1 MFILKMR
8 AAGLH
13 FAISAVIAS
22 LVLTLVY
29 FGWYRSVLSTT
40 EAVGTILLIMVAI
53 DIVLGPLMTMVV
65 YKPNKKSLKF
75 DLTVIALIQLGFLA
89 YGVYTVHLARP
100 AYLVFVKDRFEAVAV
115 TDWPETA
122 QQALENKPNPATE
135 RAFFGPVFVGA
146 KSPEDANSKQELLFS
161 AAGGGADI
169 GQMPQYYVPFE
180 AQRLTVAANARPI
193 AELKDTNKKDAAQVA
208 TIDSTVEKLAK
219 QSGVKPENIGY
230 LPLKGKQADG
240 VVLVDKAKATV
251 LGMYLFKPWP

>member
-1 MFILKMR
+1 MFFLKMR

-13 FAISAVIAS
+13 FAISAFVAS

-29 FGWYRSVLSTT
+29 FGWYRSILSTT

-75 DLTVIALIQLGFLA
+75 DLTVIALIQLSFLA
-89 YGVYTVHLARP
+89 YGVYTVQLARP

-115 TDWPETA
+115 ADWPDSA
-122 QQALENKPNPATE
+122 KAALVAKPNAAAD
-135 RAFFGPVFVGA
+135 RALLGPVFVGT
-146 KSPEDANSKQELLFS
+146 KSPDDASSKQELLFS
-161 AAGGGADI
+161 AIGGGADI

-180 AQRLTVAANARPI
+180 TQKNEVASKARSMS
-193 AELKDTNKKDAAQVA
+193 ELKETNKKDSEQVA
-208 TIDSTVEKLAK
+208 AINATIEKLLKKGELQA
-219 QSGVKPENIGY
+219 ENIGY
-230 LPLKGKQADG
+230 LPVKGKQADG
-240 VVLVDKAKATV
+240 VVLINKAQATV